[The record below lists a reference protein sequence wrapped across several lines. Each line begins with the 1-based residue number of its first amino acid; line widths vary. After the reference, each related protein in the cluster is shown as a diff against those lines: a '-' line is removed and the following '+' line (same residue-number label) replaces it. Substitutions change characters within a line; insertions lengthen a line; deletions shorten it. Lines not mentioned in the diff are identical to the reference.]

1 MRLKSIKLAGF
12 KSFVDPTTVH
22 FPSNLSAV
30 VGPNGCGKSNVIDA
44 VRWVMGESS
53 AKNLRGE
60 SMTDVIFNGS
70 SGRKPVGQASIE
82 LVFDNSD
89 HSIQGEW
96 NQFAEVSV
104 KRKVTRESQN
114 TYYINGTKCRRRD
127 ITDIFLG
134 TGLGPRSYA
143 IIEQGMISRLIES
156 KPDELRVFIEEAAG
170 ISKYKDR
177 RRDTENRIKRTRE
190 NLERLTDLR
199 DELGRQLE
207 RLARQASE
215 AQRYRKLRAEER
227 ELKAMVIAVQWNE
240 FDQKLVEYDARI
252 AELDKEIE
260 DVRANKM
267 GAESKIDLLRNQ
279 SEVLQQSYQT
289 IQQAYFQLGSKMAQ
303 LEQSAKFSEDKSSKL
318 QQELQQSSAA
328 RSAIDL
334 QREGDQQQLSEAQNS
349 LALLEPDLM
358 ILDESLAEQQLLV
371 DEERAV
377 REQVFEALQ
386 QCKRDLA
393 TFEQRKANVQQQ
405 ISQQDTTIQQIA
417 QRKQSLTLE
426 LEKVELG
433 LKSSDLRLF
442 AEQRDAASS
451 ELAMMTKK
459 VADTQH
465 LRDQLRAELNKAK
478 TEQSELSHTSVK
490 LESRL
495 EAIGLLLAERETSD
509 LASVIAKYNLHDS
522 PTLMSQLKVPEAW
535 QAVFSWVLGAWLDAR
550 VSSSNQGHDVVA
562 PNLLVVSSS
571 LSPMAGSLA
580 SLVEAGQVPDFLNNI
595 LVADDLAQART
606 MRRSLASGQSVVCK
620 TGEWLS
626 RNTQTMLGEQ
636 AAIDP
641 LVLLEEQRLISD
653 KLRENS
659 ECLEDSSSHLQSL
672 TAELSGL
679 EASLQTQRQ
688 ALIAQQNLT
697 AQAEAD
703 FRASEA
709 TYSQLNNQK
718 LSLQRNEAEL
728 EESELLAAELREEL
742 SMQLELLIE
751 ESQEDPQLELTR
763 ALESSEGRLQLL
775 MNQHREA
782 ESTRQKLMLD
792 VQRYSL
798 TIDSSQAALARVD
811 EQIEARHEREAELRE
826 ELLLIAEEN
835 VELPLQI
842 EELAEQRLIMETEL
856 VAAKQSADDVAHE
869 LRNLEAC
876 RGNVERMVE
885 QLRERL
891 EHQRIER
898 QTVYVKLGG
907 LAEQLREHEIN
918 LKAVLDS
925 LPEEIDLK
933 AWESELIRFEQRIKR
948 LGAINLA
955 AIDEYEQEKERKD
968 YLDAHDAD
976 LNEALEALEAAIHKI
991 DKETRARFKATFDT
1005 VNAGLQTLFPKVFG
1019 GGAAWLELTG
1029 EDLLDTGVSIMA
1041 RPPGKKNSTIHLLS
1055 GGEKAMTAIAL
1066 VFSIFQ
1072 LNPAPFCM
1080 LDEVDAPLDDANVGR
1095 YARLVEEMS
1104 ENVQFIYITHNKI
1117 AMEMAKQLQ
1126 GVTMHEPGVS
1136 RLVSVDV
1143 DEAVALAEA

>member
-70 SGRKPVGQASIE
+70 SSRKPVGQASIE

-252 AELDKEIE
+252 AELDREIE

-279 SEVLQQSYQT
+279 SEEFQHSYQS

-303 LEQSAKFSEDKSSKL
+303 LEQRAKFSEDTSSKL

-334 QREGDQQQLSEAQNS
+334 QREGDQQQLAEAQAS
-349 LALLEPDLM
+349 LELLQPDLLM
-358 ILDESLAEQQLLV
+358 LEESLAEQQLLI
-371 DEERAV
+371 DEQRAV
-377 REQVFEALQ
+377 REEAHEALQ

-393 TFEQRKANVQQQ
+393 TFEQRKVNVEQQ
-405 ISQQDTTIQQIA
+405 INQQNTTIQQID
-417 QRKQSLTLE
+417 QRKQSLGAE
-426 LEKVELG
+426 LEKVEYG
-433 LKSSDLRLF
+433 LKTGDLTQF
-442 AEQRDAASS
+442 SQRREAANT
-451 ELAMMTKK
+451 ELETMTQQ
-459 VADTQH
+459 VTDTQG
-465 LRDQLRAELNKAK
+465 LRDQIRAELNKLK
-478 TEQSELSHTSVK
+478 SQQSELSHASVK

-495 EAIGLLLAERETSD
+495 EAIALLLAERETAD
-509 LASVIAKYNLHDS
+509 LASLIAQYDLDDA
-522 PTLMSQLKVPEAW
+522 PTLMSKLKVPEAW

-550 VSSSNQGHDVVA
+550 VSNGNQGEHVVA
-562 PNLLVVSSS
+562 PNLLVVSST
-571 LSPMAGSLA
+571 PTVMEGSLA
-580 SLVEAGQVPDFLNNI
+580 SLVEAGQVPDYLNSI
-595 LVADDLAQART
+595 LIADDLSAAQS
-606 MRRSLASGQSVVCK
+606 MRRSLMPGQSVICK

-636 AAIDP
+636 TAIDP
-641 LVLLEEQRLISD
+641 LVLLEEQRRVSD
-653 KLRENS
+653 SLRDNS
-659 ECLEDSSSHLQSL
+659 VR
-672 TAELSGL
+672 L
-679 EASLQTQRQ
+679 EACSSELHNLTDELNRLEGLLQNHRQ
-688 ALIAQQNLT
+688 QLVTEQNLA

-703 FRASEA
+703 YRAAEA

-718 LSLQRNEAEL
+718 LSLQRTEVEL
-728 EESELLAAELREEL
+728 HETQLLAAELLEEL
-742 SMQLELLIE
+742 AMQLEVLME
-751 ESQEDPQLELTR
+751 EAQDESQSDLTR
-763 ALESSEGRLQLL
+763 TLETSESKLNSLIG
-775 MNQHREA
+775 QHREA
-782 ESTRQKLMLD
+782 ESSRQKLLLD
-792 VQRYSL
+792 AQRYRL
-798 TIDSSQAALARVD
+798 TVDSGLAALARVD
-811 EQIEARHEREAELRE
+811 EQIEARQVREAELRE

-835 VELPLQI
+835 VDLPLQI
-842 EELAEQRLIMETEL
+842 EELAEQRLAMEAEL
-856 VAAKQSADDVAHE
+856 VIAKQRADEVAHE
-869 LRNLEAC
+869 LRDLEAS

-891 EHQRIER
+891 EHQRLER

-925 LPEEIDLK
+925 LPEEIDLQ
-933 AWESELIRFEQRIKR
+933 AWEAELIRFEQRIKR

-976 LNEALEALEAAIHKI
+976 LNEALEALEAAIYKI
-991 DKETRARFKATFDT
+991 DRETRARFKATFDT
-1005 VNAGLQTLFPKVFG
+1005 VNGGLQELFPKVFG

-1095 YARLVEEMS
+1095 YAKLVEEMS

-1117 AMEMAKQLQ
+1117 AMEMARQLQ

>member
-96 NQFAEVSV
+96 NQFSEVSV

-252 AELDKEIE
+252 TELDKEIE

-279 SEVLQQSYQT
+279 SESLQQSYQT
-289 IQQAYFQLGSKMAQ
+289 VQQAYFQLGSKMAQ

-334 QREGDQQQLSEAQNS
+334 QREGDHQQLSEAQSS

-358 ILDESLAEQQLLV
+358 ILDESLSEQQRLV

-377 REQVFEALQ
+377 REQAFEALQ

-405 ISQQDTTIQQIA
+405 INQQDTTLQQIA
-417 QRKQSLTLE
+417 QRKQSLKLE

-433 LKSSDLRLF
+433 LKSSDLTLF
-442 AEQRDAASS
+442 AEQRDASSS
-451 ELAMMTKK
+451 ELAEMSKK
-459 VADTQH
+459 VADTQL
-465 LRDQLRAELNKAK
+465 LRDQFRAELNKAK

-495 EAIGLLLAERETSD
+495 EAIGLLLAERETAD
-509 LASVIAKYNLHDS
+509 LASVIAKYNLDDS

-535 QAVFSWVLGAWLDAR
+535 QTVFSWVLGAWLDAR
-550 VSSSNQGHDVVA
+550 ISSGDHGHDVVA

-571 LSPMAGSLA
+571 LSPMTGSLA

-595 LVADDLAQART
+595 LVAEDLAQAQT
-606 MRRSLASGQSVVCK
+606 MRRSLAPGQSVICK

-636 AAIDP
+636 TAIDP

-653 KLRENS
+653 ELRENS
-659 ECLEDSSSHLQSL
+659 ELLEASSSNLQSL
-672 TAELSGL
+672 TAELNGL

-697 AQAEAD
+697 AQVEAD

-742 SMQLELLIE
+742 SMQLEMLME
-751 ESQEDPQLELTR
+751 ESQDDPQLTLTR
-763 ALESSEGRLQLL
+763 TLESSEGKLQLL
-775 MNQHREA
+775 LNQQREA
-782 ESTRQKLMLD
+782 QATQQQLIMD
-792 VQRYSL
+792 VQRHSL
-798 TIDSSQAALARVD
+798 TIDSAQAALARVD
-811 EQIEARHEREAELRE
+811 EQIESRHEREAELRE
-826 ELLLIAEEN
+826 ELSLIAEEN
-835 VELPLQI
+835 IELPLQI
-842 EELAEQRLIMETEL
+842 EELAEQRMAMESDL
-856 VAAKQSADDVAHE
+856 VAAKQRADEVAHE
-869 LRNLEAC
+869 LRSLESS
-876 RGNVERMVE
+876 RGDVERMVE
-885 QLRERL
+885 KLRERL
-891 EHQRIER
+891 EHQRLER

-925 LPEEIDLK
+925 LPEEIDVK
-933 AWESELIRFEQRIKR
+933 AWEAELIRFEQRIKR

>member
-70 SGRKPVGQASIE
+70 SSRKPVGQASIE

-96 NQFAEVSV
+96 NQFAEVAV

-240 FDQKLVEYDARI
+240 FDQQLVEYDALI
-252 AELDKEIE
+252 AKLNEEID

-267 GAESKIDLLRNQ
+267 GAESKIDLLRSQ
-279 SEVLQQSYQT
+279 SEALQISYQE

-303 LEQSAKFSEDKSSKL
+303 LEQNAKYSADKSNKL

-328 RSAIDL
+328 RNAIDV
-334 QREGDQQQLSEAQNS
+334 QREDDQQKLTGAESLL
-349 LALLEPDLM
+349 LALEPELQLLE
-358 ILDESLAEQQLLV
+358 ESLAEQQLLM
-371 DEERAV
+371 DDERAL
-377 REQVFEALQ
+377 REQANEALQ

-393 TFEQRKANVQQQ
+393 TFEQRKANIQQQ
-405 ISQQDTTIQQIA
+405 ISQQQSTVEQIGQRRASLLTEQQ
-417 QRKQSLTLE
+417 
-426 LEKVELG
+426 KVERALNESK
-433 LKSSDLRLF
+433 LSEF
-442 AEQRDAASS
+442 TEQRQTTLSVMNT
-451 ELAMMTKK
+451 LADQANK
-459 VADTQH
+459 TQQ
-465 LRDQLRAELNKAK
+465 LRDRLRADLHALKER
-478 TEQSELSHTSVK
+478 QSELMHAGVK
-490 LESRL
+490 LESRNEAINILMADRQSTEL
-495 EAIGLLLAERETSD
+495 EAAVAEYGLSNA
-509 LASVIAKYNLHDS
+509 
-522 PTLMSQLKVPEAW
+522 PTLMNELKVPEAW
-535 QAVFSWVLGAWLDAR
+535 QGVFSWILGSWLDAR
-550 VSSSNQGHDVVA
+550 IQLSEFGETIVA
-562 PNLLVVSSS
+562 PNLPVLSS
-571 LSPMAGSLA
+571 PCQPVAGTLGA
-580 SLVEAGQVPDFLNNI
+580 LVEAGQVPDFLNSI
-595 LVADDLAQART
+595 LVADELCSALRIRD
-606 MRRSLASGQSVVCK
+606 SLAPGQSVICK

-626 RNTQTMLGEQ
+626 RNTQTMIGEQ
-636 AAIDP
+636 IAVDP
-641 LVLLEEQRLISD
+641 LLLLEEQRLLD
-653 KLRENS
+653 GQMNENS
-659 ECLEDSSSHLQSL
+659 GLQEAGL
-672 TAELSGL
+672 AQLKAVEAELNG
-679 EASLQTQRQ
+679 ADAALQDERQ
-688 ALIAQQNLT
+688 QLAAQQTLNN
-697 AQAEAD
+697 QAEANY
-703 FRASEA
+703 RAAEA
-709 TYSQLNNQK
+709 TYTQLSAQ
-718 LSLQRNEAEL
+718 LTSLQESHGEL
-728 EESELLAAELREEL
+728 EESELVAVELGEEL
-742 SMQLELLIE
+742 ALQLEALIE
-751 ESQEDPQLELTR
+751 ESHYNPLAQLEQ
-763 ALESSEGRLQLL
+763 ALEATSAKLQTLAANYRDSE
-775 MNQHREA
+775 A
-782 ESTRQKLMLD
+782 TRQRLLLD
-792 VQRYSL
+792 SQRYRL
-798 TIDSSQAALARVD
+798 TIDAAKSALARVD
-811 EQIEARHEREAELRE
+811 EQIQDRLEREATLRE
-826 ELLLIAEEN
+826 ELQIIAEEN
-835 VELPLQI
+835 IELPLQI
-842 EELAEQRLIMETEL
+842 EELAEQRLVMEADLT
-856 VAAKQSADDVAHE
+856 AAKQRADEVAHE
-869 LRNLEAC
+869 LRTLESS
-876 RGNVERMVE
+876 RGDVERMVDK
-885 QLRERL
+885 LRERL
-891 EHQRIER
+891 EQQRLER

-907 LAEQLREHEIN
+907 LAEQLREHEID

-925 LPEEIDLK
+925 LPEELDLPT
-933 AWESELIRFEQRIKR
+933 WEAELVRFEQRIKR

-976 LNEALEALEAAIHKI
+976 LNEALEALETAIQKI
-991 DKETRARFKATFDT
+991 DRETRARFKATFDT

-1019 GGAAWLELTG
+1019 GGNAWLELTG

-1095 YARLVEEMS
+1095 YAKLVEEMS
-1104 ENVQFIYITHNKI
+1104 ANVQFIYITHNKI
-1117 AMEMAKQLQ
+1117 AMEMAQQLQ